1 MDPRAPSSREGFPP
15 LASLPSP
22 SRSAAAP
29 YSSSASHGLTVA
41 PRPTRESDRRNVTQ
55 NQGGR
60 TPSVHTFPPPSS
72 HPTETRSSQTNS
84 ILRTSTTRR
93 KDRGRWKRNRSSP
106 SRFSHFVVSS
116 LTAVAACIVFLKLFY
131 HACVVGTH
139 RQTVSPS
146 SISAMRLPTQVSF
159 SSFHSHNSFPL
170 PSVASSL
177 LSGRM
182 HRRLAETPSKGSP
195 QNEPEIC
202 QTQDESVGESNSS
215 QEGERR
221 SEDTLTSETGG
232 TGKGGT
238 SSARPGRSK
247 PVHETGEDE
256 AQDEDTLE
264 PHHGQDDEE
273 VRMMTEGGMTQSA
286 ELEKSDYNN
295 ISEEDMD
302 ALLRE
307 PELIPTPDHL
317 VDFYKFY
324 SKLFQRLSNDAL
336 SRFWITRR
344 AVSAPKVNTMLR
356 KLAAAMYTARQFKAV
371 RKVLPPC
378 SAAGLETAVAKDAA
392 ALEEFVRGTLL
403 KFFGEEITSCV
414 DALQSELFF
423 TAFAASRGVHGLP
436 RQINRFRVTGFE
448 ATNAYHQRLMNHAS
462 ELALRLSGRRP
473 VGDWAALLKR
483 RPDISQGLPETSQL
497 KLIIAADATES
508 KFASRFPLELF
519 TILSKGG
526 GSSSPPQESINNPV
540 TPLFSDVIRISDLSP
555 DFLNSFLAHVLNRRS
570 RAIRHA
576 RRYMRLKSNYKAM
589 NWLLCS
595 MTTGIQLL
603 SESLIVRSLDVA
615 DSSKLLRAEKRM
627 RKVLN
632 NSWLIFGVN
641 PHDIRRLEEILAT
654 HASEKTLDLRQQ
666 LAAEGGA
673 AGDVRDLLA
682 YMVQDAIEAVRKL
695 DLLGLLQDAS
705 HAENILEWT
714 SRASTGT
721 SALLTVLRD
730 YEQDGREDS
739 KDTSEVPGQGS
750 TAEQSEKALTPP
762 EGSTLIQLLKRR
774 RPVREAR
781 EEEVEDGDSVGT
793 HDGLDKQLGEEPRKK
808 ARIDTAVVSEK
819 KDTGTPASHTESAAA
834 MDLFE
839 AEANLEDDDGYIEF
853 PGDWMPVSADSADED
868 TAEPLGLAASQT
880 TVTLSGS
887 PVPDGANLF
896 DELFGM
902 FEAQGYAEGVAEHAE
917 TSLQEA
923 AQVHEQT
930 LVGTDDDGTPADV
943 ADDMESSITSDTEH
957 VQAARMSTSPGSPR
971 SQLTSPSLPSDTGG
985 GGLDAEREDGRL
997 PEGYVD
1003 DNEDAASFLMHHTGV
1018 LGSGTADP
1026 ASQSTSQQDS
1036 APCKSVQ
1043 LDKEEKEDVK
1053 ETSVSPSGGERDTA
1067 MHVDEHDGD
1076 AASAEEHFDISED
1089 LILEALLAMDEDGA
1103 GAYDAGASD
1112 DAEFSIEDWFP
1123 EEILSM
1129 LDDHENEGGD
1139 EDPESE
1145 NA

>member
-1 MDPRAPSSREGFPP
+1 
-15 LASLPSP
+15 
-22 SRSAAAP
+22 
-29 YSSSASHGLTVA
+29 
-41 PRPTRESDRRNVTQ
+41 
-55 NQGGR
+55 
-60 TPSVHTFPPPSS
+60 
-72 HPTETRSSQTNS
+72 
-84 ILRTSTTRR
+84 
-93 KDRGRWKRNRSSP
+93 
-106 SRFSHFVVSS
+106 
-116 LTAVAACIVFLKLFY
+116 
-131 HACVVGTH
+131 
-139 RQTVSPS
+139 
-146 SISAMRLPTQVSF
+146 
-159 SSFHSHNSFPL
+159 
-170 PSVASSL
+170 
-177 LSGRM
+177 M

-324 SKLFQRLSNDAL
+324 SKLFQRLLNDAL
-336 SRFWITRR
+336 SRFWNTRR

-356 KLAAAMYTARQFKAV
+356 KLAAAVYTARQFKAV
-371 RKVLPPC
+371 RKVLPPR

-392 ALEEFVRGTLL
+392 ALEEFVRETLL
-403 KFFGEEITSCV
+403 KFFGEEIKSCV

-436 RQINRFRVTGFE
+436 RQINRFRVTDFE

-540 TPLFSDVIRISDLSP
+540 TPLFSDVIRIS
-555 DFLNSFLAHVLNRRS
+555 
-570 RAIRHA
+570 
-576 RRYMRLKSNYKAM
+576 
-589 NWLLCS
+589 
-595 MTTGIQLL
+595 
-603 SESLIVRSLDVA
+603 

-730 YEQDGREDS
+730 YEQGTLHVVITYFPDGREDS

-774 RPVREAR
+774 RPGALQLVGVVFQRLSAD
-781 EEEVEDGDSVGT
+781 EDTQAQEGT
-793 HDGLDKQLGEEPRKK
+793 HGPADNTGRNTQINLFCSTAAVEMMREGLDKQLGEEPRKK

-819 KDTGTPASHTESAAA
+819 KDTGTPASHTESTAA

-868 TAEPLGLAASQT
+868 TAEPLVGYEIMGLAASQT

-1003 DNEDAASFLMHHTGV
+1003 DNEDAASLLMHHTGV

-1089 LILEALLAMDEDGA
+1089 LILEALLAMDEDGS
-1103 GAYDAGASD
+1103 GAYDGASD
-1112 DAEFSIEDWFP
+1112 DAELSIEDWFP

-1129 LDDHENEGGD
+1129 LDDHENEAPPHASPFDTLVMRRTYPFLGVSDFSPAHLASLYPYCFLDKTAGGD